1 MFTRS
6 VRVVGTLL
14 FTVYAGAGVRA
25 ATPAFWHTST
35 QADLLRGEADNL
47 SIDSLGRLVLGP
59 ATELVYESTAPFLWS
74 TLEGPDGSIYVGSGN
89 EGKVFRIDAGGK
101 SSVFFDAPELEIH
114 AMALAP
120 GGGLYVGTSPEGK
133 VYRVD
138 AAGASTVLF
147 DPEDKY
153 IWSLAV
159 DASGA
164 IYAATGEKGLV
175 YKITPDGKGAPFYAT
190 KATHAISLAVERDGH
205 LLVGTE
211 SPGKV
216 FRIDSGGKA
225 FVLLDSAF
233 QEIHTLRI
241 DRSGVIYAA
250 AVAARDSFE
259 DRPAIDR
266 PVTDLTR
273 SAAPIPTV
281 TTEVTSISIMDLSVP
296 GGQTAG
302 PAPREDRRNLK
313 GAIYRINPDGP
324 WDMVWESKD
333 DSPYDVTWDA
343 DGSLIVGT
351 GGGGKVFRIVGEPA
365 RPELLTRAAAQQV
378 TMFLR
383 DAKGRI
389 CYATANPG
397 KLFRLSPGHAERGTY
412 ESEVR
417 DAQTVATWGTISWR
431 ATMPGSSRIEIQT
444 RSGNTKTPDDTW
456 SSWTQTYVDA
466 NGSQIVSPKARYL
479 QWRVA
484 LSGKDA
490 GPALTSVT
498 VAYLQRNIRPEVTS
512 ITVHA
517 PGTVFQKPFS
527 TGELEIAGFGDPS
540 PDRRG
545 LPASQVPSGA
555 PQAAAGPT
563 LGRRIYQKGLQTFV
577 WKADDD
583 NDDELQYDVLY
594 RREGDTT
601 WKALKRGLMDEIV
614 VWDTTSVPNGT
625 YFVKIVS
632 SDSPSNPP
640 GSALVGELESSA
652 FDIDNS
658 PPGITV
664 TGSRRDGARSV
675 LAFQVKDDQSSV
687 QRVEYSLDADRWRTI
702 YPKDGIA
709 DSRLEEFELTLD
721 ADAAAKG
728 VIIRAIDT
736 MNNVATARGEL
747 TPSRTKQH

>member
-1 MFTRS
+1 MSTRS
-6 VRVVGTLL
+6 FRVVATLL
-14 FTVYAGAGVRA
+14 FSVCVGVALRG
-25 ATPAFWHTST
+25 ATPTFWQTST
-35 QADLLRGEADNL
+35 QAELLRGDADNL
-47 SIDSLGRLVLGP
+47 SIDSHGRLVLGP

-74 TLEGPDGSIYVGSGN
+74 ALEGPDGSVYVGSGN
-89 EGKVFRIDAGGK
+89 EGKVFRIDPNGK
-101 SSVFFDAPELEIH
+101 SAVFFDAPELEIH

-120 GGGLYVGTSPEGK
+120 GGGLYVGTSPEGRIYK
-133 VYRVD
+133 VD
-138 AAGASTVLF
+138 PSGSSKVLF

-159 DASGA
+159 DASGTV
-164 IYAATGEKGLV
+164 YAATGEKGLV
-175 YKITPDGKGAPFYAT
+175 YKITAEGKGAPFYAT
-190 KATHAISLAVERDGH
+190 KATHAISLALERDGR

-216 FRIDSGGKA
+216 FRIEKDGKA
-225 FVLLDSAF
+225 FVLLDSSF
-233 QEIHTLRI
+233 QEIHALRL
-241 DRSGVIYAA
+241 DKNGVIYAA
-250 AVAARDSFE
+250 AVAARDSLE
-259 DRPAIDR
+259 DRPGLIA
-266 PVTDLTR
+266 PTVTDSR
-273 SAAPIPTV
+273 GPAPIPSV
-281 TTEVTSISIMDLSVP
+281 TTEVTSISIMDLSVA
-296 GGQTAG
+296 GGQMSG
-302 PAPREDRRNLK
+302 PPPREDRRNLK

-324 WDMVWESKD
+324 WDTVWESKD
-333 DSPYDVTWDA
+333 DSPYDTTWDT

-351 GGGGKVFRIVGEPA
+351 GGGGKIFRIVGEPA
-365 RPELLTRAAAQQV
+365 RAELLTRAAAQQV
-378 TMFLR
+378 TMFFR

-397 KLFRLSPGHAERGTY
+397 KLFRLSPGYAERGTY

-431 ATMPGSSRIEIQT
+431 ATTSGASRIEIQT

-456 SSWTQTYVDA
+456 SAWTSSYTDA
-466 NGSQIVSPKARYL
+466 DASQITSPKARYL
-479 QWRVA
+479 QWRAA
-484 LSGKDA
+484 LSGKDG

-512 ITVHA
+512 ITVHSS
-517 PGTVFQKPFS
+517 GTVFQKPFS
-527 TGELEIAGFGDPS
+527 TGELEIAGFGDS
-540 PDRRG
+540 LTDRRG
-545 LPASQVPSGA
+545 PPANQSPGLSVQPV
-555 PQAAAGPT
+555 AGPA

-594 RREGDTT
+594 RREGELG
-601 WKALKRGLMDEIV
+601 WKALKRNLTDEIV

-625 YFVKIVS
+625 YFVKVVA

-640 GSALVGELESSA
+640 GTALVGELESSA

-658 PPGITV
+658 PPTISV
-664 TGSRRDGARSV
+664 TGSRRDGPRSV
-675 LAFQVKDDQSSV
+675 LTFVVKDDQSSV

-709 DSRLEEFELTLD
+709 DSRLEEFELPLD

-728 VIIRAIDT
+728 VIIRASDT
-736 MNNVATARGEL
+736 MNNVATARGEA
-747 TPSRTKQH
+747 TPARNPQP